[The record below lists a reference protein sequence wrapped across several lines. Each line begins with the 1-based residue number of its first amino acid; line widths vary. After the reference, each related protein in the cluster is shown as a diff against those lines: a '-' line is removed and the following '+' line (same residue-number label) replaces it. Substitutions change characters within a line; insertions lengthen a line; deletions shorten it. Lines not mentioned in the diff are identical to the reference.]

1 VRFSEYTR
9 LIEMSSHNMVG
20 LERESGGSWNII
32 DLGEYYRNIL
42 GIGKVPHLT

>member
-1 VRFSEYTR
+1 
-9 LIEMSSHNMVG
+9 MVG

-32 DLGEYYRNIL
+32 DLGRGEYYRNIL